1 MRLHTKESI
10 SKTTPPH
17 PCPLPPGE
25 RGLII
30 SPPLRVASGDSPRRG
45 GDEGEGDIRGFTN
58 DRVSN
63 RNSHLN
69 RHRIVFSMLLFTV
82 ITFLFEG
89 TCCESYGSMSTSGN
103 PEESVKAGHGE
114 KGIQIAERL
123 DDPEPC
129 QMLRGKKEKLFFN
142 IYWLGIYVGNA
153 VLEAL
158 NEKDALRITSRARS
172 APVISTF
179 YTVEDFAESLIIKG
193 RATHFKIKQHEGR
206 YKSDKETV
214 FDVGKGKI
222 TYFDYRKGRKNE
234 HGINGVV
241 WDVISGFYFLRAQ
254 PLTVGK
260 TIYIDV
266 FDSNKFLKAEVS
278 VLRRE
283 KINVSGRGEIRTVVV
298 KPDLKSE
305 GLFHKKG
312 DVFIWLTDD
321 EARIPVKVETRVSIG
336 RVVAELKTSEI
347 EK

>member
-1 MRLHTKESI
+1 MFISFFFKDASLESFGSVRDQKESA
-10 SKTTPPH
+10 
-17 PCPLPPGE
+17 
-25 RGLII
+25 
-30 SPPLRVASGDSPRRG
+30 RV
-45 GDEGEGDIRGFTN
+45 E
-58 DRVSN
+58 
-63 RNSHLN
+63 HK
-69 RHRIVFSMLLFTV
+69 
-82 ITFLFEG
+82 
-89 TCCESYGSMSTSGN
+89 
-103 PEESVKAGHGE
+103 EEE
-114 KGIQIAERL
+114 IQIAERL
-123 DDPEPC
+123 DNPEPC

-153 VLEAL
+153 VLEAF

-179 YTVEDFAESLIIKG
+179 YTVEDFAESVIIKG

-206 YKSDKETV
+206 YKSDKETI

-222 TYFDYRKGRKNE
+222 TYFDYRKKKKDE
-234 HGINGVV
+234 HSINGFV

-254 PLTVGK
+254 PLTVGS
-260 TIYIDV
+260 TVYVDV

-283 KINVSGRGEIRTVVV
+283 KISVSGRGEIDTVVV

-305 GLFHKKG
+305 GLFHRKG
-312 DVFIWLTDD
+312 DIFIWLTDD